1 MTQKSV
7 RHIREDAGSRVF
19 NVVVAVLLAV
29 LSLLIIYPLWYVL
42 IASFSDPMYV
52 NSGHFL
58 VFPVQPSLD
67 GYRKILN
74 YSPLWDGYANTIRY
88 TLAGTLISLVLT
100 VPAAYA
106 LSRDDMPGRRGI
118 MFLFSF
124 TMFFSGGI
132 IPMFL
137 LIKQLGI
144 YDTLWAVTLP
154 TGISVWN
161 LIVCRSFFDSNIPKE
176 LLEAAKLD
184 GTNDFGFFFRI
195 VLPLSP
201 TIITVMILFYATA
214 QWNSFMNPL
223 MYLQDIRKMPLQV
236 VLRNLVLSA
245 QISNMVGDATEAAE
259 LAKMAE
265 QLKYGI
271 ITVSALP
278 LLMAYPFLQN
288 YFVKGVSI
296 GAVKG

>member
-1 MTQKSV
+1 MAKELAH
-7 RHIREDAGSRVF
+7 HIKQDRSSAIF
-19 NVVVAVLLAV
+19 NAFVICFLL
-29 LSLLIIYPLWYVL
+29 LLCLVILYPLWYVL

-52 NSGHFL
+52 NSGCFL
-58 VFPVQPSLD
+58 LYPIHASLD
-67 GYRKILN
+67 GYQKIIS
-74 YSPLWDGYANTIRY
+74 YSPLWMGYLNTIYY
-88 TLAGTLISLVLT
+88 TVVGTAVALVLT
-100 VPAAYA
+100 IPAAYA

-137 LIKQLGI
+137 LIKQLKI
-144 YDTLWAVTLP
+144 YDTVWAVVLP
-154 TGISVWN
+154 VGISVWN
-161 LIVCRSFFDSNIPKE
+161 LIVCRSFFESNIPKE
-176 LLEAAKLD
+176 LLEAARLD

-223 MYLQDIRKMPLQV
+223 MYLQDIKKMPLQV
-236 VLRNLVLSA
+236 ILRNLVLAA
-245 QISNMVGDATEAAE
+245 QISNMVGDANEAAE

-278 LLMAYPFLQN
+278 LLLIYPFLQN
-288 YFVKGVSI
+288 YFVKGVSV